1 MSGINILRRLLM
13 KEAVKDTAN
22 MGSGIM
28 TINRSLRSLVDK
40 DVDNFIM
47 SAQKQGVDLN
57 KLGEQELKY
66 MLEMNKPKPP
76 KVIAADSPEGKGI
89 TQALFGKRGKVVDFP
104 QKKNFKQEVDDM
116 IKDGTIN
123 KRLKTEAQLKAEIEA
138 SNKKA
143 VKNLGNKRQL
153 TEDEYQDFLDEVG
166 GADQLEAYNFDGTVG
181 DAKRIVKEQKNYM
194 SQMEM
199 EFRKG
204 KLDPEPYSGTP
215 QRKRFL
221 QNKLD
226 EAEASGDARIMSREE
241 REELFDLDNIEDFAE
256 GGVAGMLGERTGY
269 RRGGR
274 RGNTGQASQGAS
286 KSSSQGPAGG
296 ASAGGNYGGNK
307 NPSQTYGGSIF
318 SGGGGG
324 GNQNTGGGGPPS
336 INTGG
341 GSSGGTTPTTTTTQ
355 PTVREIMRQKQVLN
369 YLNSLEEEELPSSFG
384 RGKIFGQVF
393 KSIKPKV
400 GPKELG
406 IEYFKNNP
414 FGNSLKLNLDTKVKD
429 LLKGKVEPKLKLEGN
444 KGNLKYGFDIDTDKN
459 INFGIKMPFGGQR
472 KRDPKNLNRFAPD
485 ISKFN
490 LKDMIGIKSQAP
502 ANMQMAMI
510 TDTQKDLIDK
520 QGKIGQLTGAFDADA
535 TFNAAKT
542 FDDTGSSG
550 VFGIGARPAEPMTRE
565 EFDAYVDEQGY
576 ANGGPAR
583 QNFAMGRRAF
593 LKMLAGTGA
602 GIAGLKTGITGLGG
616 KKVAT
621 EVAKDVATTSGG
633 TVPPYFFNLV
643 KKIKNL
649 GDEAAPSQDKAVA
662 YKYKTKDGGEYNLE
676 EDFAGNIEIKK
687 TSGDEYYPEDVY
699 MSYKVDDV
707 PTKKGGSKKVEEYE
721 EFTAKPDMDGKMKDV
736 EGGVPDSVVQEGT
749 MFEDDITD
757 FATKKVRT
765 KKAGG
770 GVAYMLGQ

>member
-1 MSGINILRRLLM
+1 MKLRMMTGKQINLNELR
-13 KEAVKDTAN
+13 A
-22 MGSGIM
+22 
-28 TINRSLRSLVDK
+28 
-40 DVDNFIM
+40 
-47 SAQKQGVDLN
+47 AQ
-57 KLGEQELKY
+57 
-66 MLEMNKPKPP
+66 
-76 KVIAADSPEGKGI
+76 
-89 TQALFGKRGKVVDFP
+89 
-104 QKKNFKQEVDDM
+104 
-116 IKDGTIN
+116 
-123 KRLKTEAQLKAEIEA
+123 
-138 SNKKA
+138 
-143 VKNLGNKRQL
+143 
-153 TEDEYQDFLDEVG
+153 
-166 GADQLEAYNFDGTVG
+166 
-181 DAKRIVKEQKNYM
+181 
-194 SQMEM
+194 
-199 EFRKG
+199 
-204 KLDPEPYSGTP
+204 
-215 QRKRFL
+215 
-221 QNKLD
+221 
-226 EAEASGDARIMSREE
+226 ASGDARIMSREE

-336 INTGG
+336 SNTGG

-459 INFGIKMPFGGQR
+459 INFGITMPFGKQPPGKKSLR
-472 KRDPKNLNRFAPD
+472 NKFAPD
-485 ISKFN
+485 ISNDISRFN
-490 LKDMIGIKSQAP
+490 FGDMTGITSQAP

-550 VFGIGARPAEPMTRE
+550 FFGIGARPAEPMTRE
-565 EFDAYVDEQGY
+565 EFDAYVAEQGY
-576 ANGGPAR
+576 ADGGQAR
-583 QNFAMGRRAF
+583 QNFKLGRRAF

-616 KKVAT
+616 KKAVT
-621 EVAKDVATTSGG
+621 EVAKE
-633 TVPPYFFNLV
+633 TVKSAGSSAPPPYFFKLV
-643 KKIKNL
+643 EKIKFMGDKRKTPSYKERVDEYTYRGKDGSDYELIEDLDTGDIKITKDKTGGANY
-649 GDEAAPSQDKAVA
+649 GDESFDTIEDRTELVFTKGQADETTKVKPS
-662 YKYKTKDGGEYNLE
+662 
-676 EDFAGNIEIKK
+676 
-687 TSGDEYYPEDVY
+687 DEYDE
-699 MSYKVDDV
+699 YKVEFDQDGTAADAADIDDF
-707 PTKKGGSKKVEEYE
+707 SKRELIEEAGD
-721 EFTAKPDMDGKMKDV
+721 TSSLTLK
-736 EGGVPDSVVQEGT
+736 
-749 MFEDDITD
+749 
-757 FATKKVRT
+757 R
-765 KKAGG
+765 AGG